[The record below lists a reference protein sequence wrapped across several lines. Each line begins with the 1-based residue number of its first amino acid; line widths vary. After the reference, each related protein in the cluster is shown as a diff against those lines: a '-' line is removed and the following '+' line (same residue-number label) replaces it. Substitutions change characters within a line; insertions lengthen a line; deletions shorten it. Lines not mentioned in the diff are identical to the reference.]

1 MRSKRLLIL
10 LLTAF
15 TVVFAFL
22 ITTAP
27 LFAATKEKVL
37 HTFRSNGRD
46 GIFPTGGLIFDTAGN
61 LYGTTVNSGAHCC
74 GTVFEL
80 TSKAGGGW
88 TEKVLHNFPAT
99 DRDGLGPG
107 VVIFDTA
114 GNLYG
119 TTSGGG
125 TYYSGVVFE
134 LTPRTGGGWTEKIL
148 HAFGNGRDGIQ
159 PYAGLVFDTTGNLY
173 GTTSAGGTYN
183 GGTVFELMPR
193 VGGGWTEKV
202 LHEFGNGSDG
212 SYPVTALIV
221 DPSGN
226 LYGTTT
232 NGGYGCL
239 AGCGTVFELMPKAGG
254 RWTEKVLHNFDHN
267 GRDGFYPTA
276 GLVLDAASNLYGTT
290 GWGGA
295 YDSGIVFELTP
306 KAGEGWTE
314 SVLHSFNIKDGR
326 YPSPLILD
334 AAGNFYGTTST
345 GGAYDW
351 GTVFELTH
359 KSGGGWTEKVLHSFN
374 KNGRDGTGPDA
385 GVVFDA
391 VGNLFGTTVGG
402 GDTAQ
407 CGGDGCGTV
416 FEITP

>member
-1 MRSKRLLIL
+1 MRGKRLSVGLKAASAIVTVIL
-10 LLTAF
+10 LVTSAW
-15 TVVFAFL
+15 A
-22 ITTAP
+22 AP
-27 LFAATKEKVL
+27 RENVL
-37 HTFRSNGRD
+37 HDFNDSKGGAN
-46 GIFPTGGLIFDTAGN
+46 PYAGLIFDTAGN

-80 TSKAGGGW
+80 TPRSGRGW

-99 DRDGLGPG
+99 DRDGLFPG
-107 VVIFDTA
+107 AVIFDTA

-119 TTSGGG
+119 TTGVGGAYDEG
-125 TYYSGVVFE
+125 IVFE
-134 LTPRTGGGWTEKIL
+134 LTPKTGGGWTEKIL

-159 PYAGLVFDTTGNLY
+159 PSPGLVFDTTGNLY

-183 GGTVFELMPR
+183 GGTVFELTPKAD
-193 VGGGWTEKV
+193 GGWTEKI
-202 LHEFGNGSDG
+202 LHDFGDGSDG
-212 SYPVTALIV
+212 SDPVAVLTFDSA
-221 DPSGN
+221 GN
-226 LYGTTT
+226 LYGTTA
-232 NGGYGCL
+232 NGGSGCL
-239 AGCGTVFELMPKAGG
+239 GGCGTVFELTPQAGQHW
-254 RWTEKVLHNFDHN
+254 REKVLHKFKHD

-276 GLVLDAASNLYGTT
+276 GLVLDANGNLYSTT
-290 GWGGA
+290 ASGGA
-295 YDSGIVFELTP
+295 DDSGVVFELMP
-306 KAGEGWTE
+306 KAGESWTE
-314 SVLHSFNIKDGR
+314 KVLHSFNITAGR

-345 GGAYDW
+345 GGAHDW

-374 KNGRDGTGPDA
+374 KNGRDGTGPNA

-402 GDTAQ
+402 GDTAK

>member
-1 MRSKRLLIL
+1 MRGKRLSVSLKAASAIV
-10 LLTAF
+10 TASL
-15 TVVFAFL
+15 L
-22 ITTAP
+22 ITSAWAAP
-27 LFAATKEKVL
+27 REKVL
-37 HTFRSNGRD
+37 HSFRNNSKGGVN
-46 GIFPTGGLIFDTAGN
+46 PYAGLIFDTAGN
-61 LYGTTVNSGAHCC
+61 LYGTTVHGGAHCC

-80 TSKAGGGW
+80 TPKAGGGW

-99 DRDGLGPG
+99 DRDGQGPG
-107 VVIFDTA
+107 AVIFDSA

-119 TTSGGG
+119 TTGAGGAYDEG
-125 TYYSGVVFE
+125 IVFE
-134 LTPRTGGGWTEKIL
+134 LTPETGGGWTEKIL

-159 PYAGLVFDTTGNLY
+159 PYAALAFDTAGNLF
-173 GTTSAGGTYN
+173 GTTSAGGAYN

-212 SYPVTALIV
+212 SYPVAVLTLDSA
-221 DPSGN
+221 GN
-226 LYGTTT
+226 LYGTTVS
-232 NGGYGCL
+232 GGSGCVG
-239 AGCGTVFELMPKAGG
+239 GCGTVFELTPKAGG
-254 RWTEKVLHNFDHN
+254 RWTENVLHNFDHN

-276 GLVLDAASNLYGTT
+276 GLLFDAAGNLYGTT
-290 GWGGA
+290 EWGGA

-306 KAGEGWTE
+306 KASEGWTE
-314 SVLHSFNIKDGR
+314 RVLRSFNITHGR

-334 AAGNFYGTTST
+334 AAGNLYGTTST

-359 KSGGGWTEKVLHSFN
+359 NSGGGWTEKVLHNFD
-374 KNGRDGTGPDA
+374 KNGRDGTGPNA